1 MSQYN
6 HQEIEKKIQ
15 QRWDDEKIFRTVFN
29 SDKPKYYAL
38 DMFPYP
44 SGAGLH
50 VGHPEGYTA
59 TDIVSRYKRMLG
71 YNVMHPMGWD
81 AFGLPA
87 EQYAIDTGNDP
98 RDFTKNNINT
108 FKRQLKMLG
117 LSYDWDREIATCD
130 EDYYHWTQWIFI
142 QLYKKGLAEL
152 KNIEVNWCE
161 ALGTVLANE
170 EVLNVNGKMVSERG
184 EHPVVKKPMKQWVLK
199 ITHYAERLLQDL
211 DLLDWPEYIKDMQRN
226 WIGKSVGALIDFKV
240 QNHDEQFTVFST
252 RCDTLF
258 GATYCVLAPEHELVS
273 KITSKDQQKVVE
285 EYVNFAKTKSDLD
298 RTELNKEKTG
308 VFTGAYAINPANN
321 QPIPIWIA
329 DYVLSSYGT
338 GAIMAVPA
346 HDDRDYEFAKKFNL
360 PIIQVLENDD
370 PTFNLDESAWTKDGN
385 HINSGFLNGLNKEEA
400 IKKMIAHLEELNI
413 GKESVNY
420 RLRDW
425 IFSRQRF
432 WGEPFP
438 IIHWEDGTI
447 SVLEDEELPLCLPK
461 MKNIKLSGTGES
473 PLANATEWLEVVRE
487 DGVKGRRE
495 TNTMPQ
501 WAGSCW
507 YYIGYL
513 LKEDGKI
520 LPLSDPKVQEMV
532 NYWLPVD
539 LYIGGTEHAVLH
551 LLYARFWHKVLY
563 DCGVVKTKEPFQK
576 LFNQGMI
583 LGEDGVKMSKSRGN
597 VINPDFIVEN
607 WGADTLRVYEMF
619 MGPLEAMKPWSMQGV
634 DGARRFLDRVWRL
647 YTEVCVISEQAS
659 PNMEKIYHQTV
670 KKVTEDYA
678 ELRFNTAIAQMMI
691 FVNEAYKEKQ
701 MPKEYLESFLQLLN
715 PVAPHITEE
724 LWNTVL
730 QHEELIVYKAW
741 PKYDDSKTI
750 NNQVTVV
757 VQINGKLRDK
767 LEVASDTS
775 KEELEKQALEL
786 PRIKELLNGL
796 TIRKVIVVPNK
807 LVNIVAN

>member
-1 MSQYN
+1 MNIPSPEQGAST
-6 HQEIEKKIQ
+6 KI
-15 QRWDDEKIFRTVFN
+15 I
-29 SDKPKYYAL
+29 SKYPDSFVKSL
-38 DMFPYP
+38 GSLP
-44 SGAGLH
+44 
-50 VGHPEGYTA
+50 V
-59 TDIVSRYKRMLG
+59 DIAYCS
-71 YNVMHPMGWD
+71 
-81 AFGLPA
+81 A
-87 EQYAIDTGNDP
+87 GNDP
-98 RDFTKNNINT
+98 RDFTKQNINT

-130 EDYYHWTQWIFI
+130 EEYYHWTQWIFI

-161 ALGTVLANE
+161 ELGTVLANE
-170 EVLNVNGKMVSERG
+170 EVLNIDGKMVSERG
-184 EHPVVKKPMKQWVLK
+184 EFPVVKKPMKQWVLK
-199 ITHYAERLLQDL
+199 ITAYAERLLEDL

-226 WIGKSVGALIDFKV
+226 WIGKSTGALIDFSVKDS
-240 QNHDEQFTVFST
+240 DEKFTVFTT

-273 KITSKDQQKVVE
+273 KITTNEQKEVVE
-285 EYVNFAKTKSDLD
+285 QYVAFAKSKSDLD

-308 VFTGAYAINPANN
+308 VFTGAYAVNPANN
-321 QPIPIWIA
+321 QLIPIWIA

-360 PIIQVLENDD
+360 PIIQVLESDD
-370 PTFNLDESAWTKDGN
+370 PTFDLEKSAWTKDGN
-385 HINSGFLNGLNKEEA
+385 HINSSFLDGLNKEDA
-400 IKKMIAHLEELNI
+400 IKKMIEFLSEKEI

-447 SVLEDEELPLCLPK
+447 SILKDEELPLTLPK
-461 MKNIKLSGTGES
+461 MTNIKLSGTGES
-473 PLANATEWLEVVRE
+473 PLANAHEWLEVVRE

-520 LPLSDPKVQEMV
+520 LPLSDPQVQEKV

-551 LLYARFWHKVLY
+551 LLYSRFWHKVLY

-583 LGEDGVKMSKSRGN
+583 LGEDGVKMSKSKGN
-597 VINPDFIVEN
+597 VINPDYIVEN
-607 WGADTLRVYEMF
+607 WGADTLRLYEMF

-647 YTEVCVISEQAS
+647 YTEMVEITDDESS
-659 PNMEKIYHQTV
+659 KLEKVYHQTV
-670 KKVTEDYA
+670 KKVTEDFA

-691 FVNEAYKEKQ
+691 FINEAYKEKQ
-701 MPKEYLESFLQLLN
+701 IPRTYLNGFLQLLN
-715 PVAPHITEE
+715 PIAPHVTEE
-724 LWNTVL
+724 LWTTVMG
-730 QHEELIVYKAW
+730 HKDLIVYEKW
-741 PKYDDSKTI
+741 PEYDLEKTL
-750 NNQVTVV
+750 NNVTTVV
-757 VQINGKLRDK
+757 VQINGKIREK
-767 LEVASDTS
+767 LEVAVDTA
-775 KEELEKQALEL
+775 KDELEKMAMEL
-786 PRIKELLNGL
+786 PRIQELLNGL
-796 TIRKVIVVPNK
+796 TVRKVIVVPNK